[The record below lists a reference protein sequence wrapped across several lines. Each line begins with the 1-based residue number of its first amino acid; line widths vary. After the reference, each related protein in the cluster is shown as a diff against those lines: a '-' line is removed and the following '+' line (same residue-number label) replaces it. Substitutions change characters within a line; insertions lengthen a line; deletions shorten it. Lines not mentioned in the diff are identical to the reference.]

1 MTDSFVKHI
10 LKEQELVEQQNLENA
25 KKENKIYATKEHST
39 MSSLL
44 RRLLSLSL
52 PLYLIPSLQ
61 MTE

>member
-44 RRLLSLSL
+44 R
-52 PLYLIPSLQ
+52 
-61 MTE
+61 